1 MRVILLK
8 DVQKIGKKY
17 DVKDVT
23 DGYALNFL
31 IPQGAVKVATPEA
44 LKKIDVLKAE
54 LEVERKI
61 QGDLLSKNIH
71 EIENKEVVIRAKVNE
86 KGHLFASLHAPEIAI
101 AIKESIGA
109 DINPDF
115 IILEKHIKET
125 GPHNIEV
132 KAGNK
137 KVKVKLLVESI

>member
-1 MRVILLK
+1 MPLK
-8 DVQKIGKKY
+8 KQKIGKKY

-23 DGYALNFL
+23 YGYALNFL

-71 EIENKEVVIRAKVNE
+71 EIENKEQ
-86 KGHLFASLHAPEIAI
+86 
-101 AIKESIGA
+101 
-109 DINPDF
+109 
-115 IILEKHIKET
+115 
-125 GPHNIEV
+125 
-132 KAGNK
+132 
-137 KVKVKLLVESI
+137 